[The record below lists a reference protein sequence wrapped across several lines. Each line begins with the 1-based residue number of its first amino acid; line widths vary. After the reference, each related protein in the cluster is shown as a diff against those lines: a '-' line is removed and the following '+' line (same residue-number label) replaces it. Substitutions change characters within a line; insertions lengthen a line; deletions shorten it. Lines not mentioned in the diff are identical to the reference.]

1 MPEFT
6 KEEYNQ
12 YKQNIIDTGKA
23 NNQIGYLYE
32 FYLDNKDNM
41 RFLKTKCYF
50 VWNNQVVDL
59 FKRKSVDGDL
69 VHIIYKDS
77 FGLYDRTCHTNKVN
91 STNSIFLLE
100 ENDELARQMIMKK
113 LEERKLK
120 IIDQMS
126 TLSSITLETSKTN
139 DRFDTM

>member
-1 MPEFT
+1 MPEIT
-6 KEEYNQ
+6 IEESKQ
-12 YKQNIIDTGKA
+12 YRQSIIDIGKA

-32 FYLDNKDNM
+32 FYLDNKDNL
-41 RFLKTKCYF
+41 RFLRTKCYYA
-50 VWNNQVVDL
+50 WNDQIIDSH
-59 FKRKSVDGDL
+59 KRRSNDAI
-69 VHIIYKDS
+69 HIIYKDS
-77 FGLYDRTCHTNKVN
+77 FGLYDTIRYINTVN
-91 STNSIFLLE
+91 FNTIFLLE

-126 TLSSITLETSKTN
+126 TLLSIPLETSKTD

>member
-50 VWNNQVVDL
+50 AYNNQVDDL
-59 FKRKSVDGDL
+59 FKRKSVDDDL

-77 FGLYDRTCHTNKVN
+77 SGLYDTTYHTNKVN
-91 STNSIFLLE
+91 SVNTLFLLE

-126 TLSSITLETSKTN
+126 TLSSITLETSKTD

>member
-6 KEEYNQ
+6 KEENNQ
-12 YKQNIIDTGKA
+12 YKQSIIDIGKA

-41 RFLKTKCYF
+41 RFLRTKCYYA
-50 VWNNQVVDL
+50 WNDQIVDSH
-59 FKRKSVDGDL
+59 KRKSNDA

-77 FGLYDRTCHTNKVN
+77 FGLYDTIRYINKVDPVN
-91 STNSIFLLE
+91 TIFLLE
-100 ENDELARQMIMKK
+100 ENDELSRQMIMQK

-126 TLSSITLETSKTN
+126 ALSSITLETSKTD

>member
-1 MPEFT
+1 MPELT
-6 KEEYNQ
+6 REEYNRYRQ
-12 YKQNIIDTGKA
+12 SIIDLGKA
-23 NNQIGYLYE
+23 NNQIGYLYD

-41 RFLKTKCYF
+41 RFLRTKCYYAR
-50 VWNNQVVDL
+50 NDQIEDL
-59 FKRKSVDGDL
+59 FKRKSVSDDL

-77 FGLYDRTCHTNKVN
+77 FGLYDSTRCPNKVY
-91 STNSIFLLE
+91 SINTLFLLE
-100 ENDELARQMIMKK
+100 KNDELARQMIMNK

-126 TLSSITLETSKTN
+126 TLSSITLETSKTD

>member
-6 KEEYNQ
+6 HEENNQ
-12 YKQNIIDTGKA
+12 YKQSIIDIGKA

-41 RFLKTKCYF
+41 RFLRTKCYYA
-50 VWNNQVVDL
+50 WNNQIVDSH
-59 FKRKSVDGDL
+59 KRRSNDA

-77 FGLYDRTCHTNKVN
+77 FGLYDTIRYINTVN
-91 STNSIFLLE
+91 FNTIFLLE
-100 ENDELARQMIMKK
+100 ENDELARQMIMKT

-120 IIDQMS
+120 ITDQMS
-126 TLSSITLETSKTN
+126 VLASISLETSKT
-139 DRFDTM
+139 DDKFDSM

>member
-1 MPEFT
+1 MPELT
-6 KEEYNQ
+6 KEDTRR
-12 YKQNIIDTGKA
+12 YKQSIIDIGKA
-23 NNQIGYLYE
+23 NNQIGYLYD
-32 FYLDNKDNM
+32 FYLDNKYNM

-50 VWNNQVVDL
+50 AQNDQVDDL

-69 VHIIYKDS
+69 VHIIYKDN
-77 FGLYDRTCHTNKVN
+77 FGLYASTYYVNKVN
-91 STNSIFLLE
+91 SINALFLLE
-100 ENDELARQMIMKK
+100 ENDELARQMIMEK

-126 TLSSITLETSKTN
+126 TLSSITLETSKTD

>member
-12 YKQNIIDTGKA
+12 YQQSIINTGKA
-23 NNQIGYLYE
+23 SNQIGYLYD

-41 RFLKTKCYF
+41 RFLKTKCYYAK
-50 VWNNQVVDL
+50 NDQITGP
-59 FKRKSVDGDL
+59 FKRKNDDV
-69 VHIIYKDS
+69 VHIVYKDN
-77 FGLYDRTCHTNKVN
+77 FGLYDTTCYPNKVDPVN
-91 STNSIFLLE
+91 TLFLLE

-120 IIDQMS
+120 IIYQMS
-126 TLSSITLETSKTN
+126 TLSSITLETSKTD

>member
-12 YKQNIIDTGKA
+12 YKQSIIDTGKA

-50 VWNNQVVDL
+50 AWNNQVDDL
-59 FKRKSVDGDL
+59 FKKSDEKNDIVHVVFKYKSDL
-69 VHIIYKDS
+69 ITSTYHVNIT
-77 FGLYDRTCHTNKVN
+77 RPTCE
-91 STNSIFLLE
+91 IFLLE
-100 ENDELARQMIMKK
+100 ENDELARQSIMEFLNRKR
-113 LEERKLK
+113 LEMVDK
-120 IIDQMS
+120 MS
-126 TLSSITLETSKTN
+126 ILTSITLETSADDKY
-139 DRFDTM
+139 FDTM